1 MKPFAKIPVQ
11 IPRSG
16 IREIMDL
23 AWSVEKTGP
32 VIHLEVG
39 QPDFSTPR
47 HIVEATCRYVNAGHT
62 KYVPNAG
69 VDELRL
75 AAAKYFYRRS
85 GVATDPQQ
93 IVVTPG
99 AVMSIAT
106 AFLSILEPGDEV
118 LLPDPG
124 WPNYHMAASL
134 VHSKPVFYD
143 LPAQND
149 FLPDIDQLET
159 LVTDRTK
166 LILLCTPSNPTGQV
180 YSAPLMKRLIE
191 FAQRHDLWIISDEIY
206 ADIVFG
212 DEFSSALCFDDE
224 RTLIVSG
231 MSKSYAMTGYRVGF
245 TRGPLAYAELAS
257 KLQEPYV
264 SCGTGFSQLAS
275 AEALDG
281 PQDCVVEMKNAY
293 ANRLQIALDV
303 LRKYDLYKYSPGGAI
318 YLLIDISESGL
329 GSHQFAIK
337 LLEEKRVA
345 VAPGNTF
352 GKMCADHVR
361 VSIASSDDNIRNGIT
376 SICEMIHELK
386 AKT

>member
-1 MKPFAKIPVQ
+1 MKPFAKIPTQ

-39 QPDFSTPR
+39 QPDFSTPK
-47 HIVEATCRYVNAGHT
+47 HIVEATCRYARDGHT

-69 VDELRL
+69 VDELR
-75 AAAKYFYRRS
+75 AAAANYFQRRS
-85 GVATDPQQ
+85 GVATDPNQ

-106 AFLSILEPGDEV
+106 AFLSILEPDDEV

-143 LPAQND
+143 LRATDD
-149 FLPDIDQLET
+149 FLPDLDQLET
-159 LVTDRTK
+159 LVTNRTK

-180 YSAPLMKRLIE
+180 YSASLMERLIQ
-191 FAQRHDLWIISDEIY
+191 FAQKHDLWVISDEIY

-212 DEFSSALCFDDE
+212 DEFSSALSFDEE

-257 KLQEPYV
+257 KLQEPFV

-281 PQDCVVEMKNAY
+281 PQDCVLEMKDAY
-293 ANRLQIALDV
+293 AHRLQIALDV
-303 LRKYDLYKYSPGGAI
+303 LREYDLYRYSPGGAI
-318 YLLIDISESGL
+318 YLLIDISKSGL
-329 GSHQFAIK
+329 GSHEFAIK

-352 GKMCADHVR
+352 GRMCADHVR
-361 VSIASSDDNIRNGIT
+361 VSIASSDENIRSGIT
-376 SICEMIHELK
+376 SICEMVRELQIQS
-386 AKT
+386 

>member
-1 MKPFAKIPVQ
+1 
-11 IPRSG
+11 
-16 IREIMDL
+16 
-23 AWSVEKTGP
+23 
-32 VIHLEVG
+32 
-39 QPDFSTPR
+39 
-47 HIVEATCRYVNAGHT
+47 
-62 KYVPNAG
+62 
-69 VDELRL
+69 
-75 AAAKYFYRRS
+75 
-85 GVATDPQQ
+85 
-93 IVVTPG
+93 
-99 AVMSIAT
+99 
-106 AFLSILEPGDEV
+106 
-118 LLPDPG
+118 
-124 WPNYHMAASL
+124 MAASL

-143 LPAQND
+143 LPAKSD

-166 LILLCTPSNPTGQV
+166 LILLCTPLNPTGQV
-180 YSAPLMKRLIE
+180 YSAPLMKQLIE

-257 KLQEPYV
+257 KLQEPFV

-281 PQDCVVEMKNAY
+281 PQDCVVEMKDAY

-303 LRKYDLYKYSPGGAI
+303 LRQYDLYKYSPGGAI

-329 GSHQFAIK
+329 GSHEFAVK

-361 VSIASSDDNIRNGIT
+361 VSIASSDDNIRTGIT

-386 AKT
+386 AET